1 MKRLIYRLLI
11 AFFFSCQCLFAAAAD
26 NVFDNL
32 EGRVIKQAESQFE
45 GLIRQNTLND
55 LSGMSSQ
62 NRYVIYID
70 VNELTAD
77 KPLLYQRKGWGKEN
91 YVTGNEQVLL
101 DSRLAAIHTATGIS
115 PFMLIIHN
123 MPLVLNRQ
131 LATGKTLKSVF
142 EGEGVSAA
150 DAAATKLV
158 QENSDKISNTI
169 QASVKGSLKK
179 AVFICW
185 TRYVAIW
192 NNTLRSGFY
201 EVYSRQAYDLDETV
215 CSLISDEVKGVG
227 NKDRYV
233 RATQFVGAVE
243 KAVNQYALLKPP
255 TDGPGKEFYDTYKG
269 RCEDQSLL
277 ILICNT
283 INSMGTNIYGQYL
296 DDIGHE
302 TGNSTDRESFLR
314 FYQSLQ
320 QYQNVYT
327 QWAAS
332 IGNITDPNRIL
343 LRYVTT
349 PKRDGWFANLWAKDR
364 LAALKVLNNGNLSGT
379 SNFVAAIV
387 GQGHGGEEFALSL
400 IGNTPKEQ
408 QDSLLT
414 GLGQQGLLEGFVSKI
429 DGANFAT
436 FINYITQFIQNVYP
450 PSNVSIESLILQK
463 RYIGFDGTFFGP
475 ATSQDFESN
484 GEITLTVRKNFHFRF
499 DADIKVSPYSYVL
512 VDFKADFDL
521 GAAGKFLKGQRV
533 KLPAIYCYYLF
544 NEMHSKQLV
553 LGAKIA
559 LNVAMFAIGV
569 GELNAALQ
577 AANGVRV
584 ALAAVDLGLFAI
596 DLAVQG
602 CEEYLEKHSPGFL
615 KVWTAINL
623 VYAGARI
630 TYEFVQLASSA
641 EKSLI
646 QMQKEADFTALPM
659 PKQAM
664 IADLEKKA
672 AEMVRKGEAVEEV
685 VAATSMLSKLLAR
698 TKELPEL
705 TTWLNKAIP
714 DEILTSLNGWSDVN
728 LGELNKALSRYK
740 GLGDDILDPKLF
752 RATEKA
758 IENPLDAWKAIK
770 EAGDDITE
778 AVQRNAQKQFFKEIT
793 EVGKKFEG
801 KVLDELLGKAQG
813 VLQAKLAGIGIDLK
827 KFEIFGQVQI
837 KTGKMVKVLDE
848 ATGELVERAE
858 FFIGDFV
865 LVPKVADGFGGFTLD
880 VEKAIVLESKLS
892 QGTALTANQ
901 ASALEVARAGT
912 AMTVRSTKAVSA
924 IEKSTQILKQGK
936 ELKVTSFIKVF
947 SGGTGD
953 AVSDILKIF

>member
-11 AFFFSCQCLFAAAAD
+11 AFFFTCQWLHATAD
-26 NVFDNL
+26 NVLDNL

-45 GLIRQNTLND
+45 GLIRQNALND

-77 KPLLYQRKGWGKEN
+77 KPLLYQQKGWGREQ
-91 YVTGNEQVLL
+91 YVTAEQRALL
-101 DSRLAAIHTATGIS
+101 DNRLAAIRTATGIS

-131 LATGKTLKSVF
+131 LAAGKTVEDVF
-142 EGEGVSAA
+142 NGLDASAA

-158 QENSDKISNTI
+158 KDKSDAISNTI

-192 NNTLRSGFY
+192 NDKLRSGFY
-201 EVYSRQAYDLDETV
+201 EVYSRKAYDLDETI
-215 CSLISDEVKGVG
+215 CSLISDGVRG
-227 NKDRYV
+227 IVHKDRYV
-233 RATQFVGAVE
+233 RAGQFVGAIE
-243 KAVNQYALLKPP
+243 GAVNKYASLRPP

-283 INSMGTNIYGQYL
+283 INSMGKNIYGQYL

-314 FYQSLQ
+314 YYQSLQ
-320 QYQNVYT
+320 KYQNVYT

-332 IGNITDPNRIL
+332 IGNITDPDRIL
-343 LRYVTT
+343 LRYVTS

-364 LAALKVLNNGNLSGT
+364 LSAMKVLNNGNLSGS
-379 SNFVAAIV
+379 SNFMAAVV
-387 GQGHGGEEFALSL
+387 GQGHGGEEFVLSL

-408 QDSLLT
+408 QDSILT
-414 GLGQQGLLEGFVSKI
+414 GLGKEGMLEGFVSKI

-450 PSNVSIESLILQK
+450 PSNVSVESLILQK

-475 ATSQDFESN
+475 ANSQDFESN

-512 VDFKADFDL
+512 VDFKEDFDL
-521 GAAGKFLKGQRV
+521 GAAGKFLKGQRI

-544 NEMHSKQLV
+544 NEMHSKQLIV
-553 LGAKIA
+553 GAKVA
-559 LNVAMFAIGV
+559 LNVVLFAVGI

-623 VYAGARI
+623 IYGAGRI
-630 TYEFVQLASSA
+630 TYEVVQLATSA

-646 QMQKEADFTALPM
+646 LMQKADDFTALPM

-672 AEMVRKGEAVEEV
+672 AEIVRKGEAAEDV

-705 TTWLNKAIP
+705 TAWLKKAVP
-714 DEILTSLNGWSDVN
+714 EDILTSLNGWSDTN
-728 LGELNKALSRYK
+728 LGELNKALSRYE

-752 RATEKA
+752 KATEKA
-758 IENPLDAWKAIK
+758 IENPMDAWQAIK

-778 AVQRNAQKQFFKEIT
+778 AVERNAKKQFFKEIT

-801 KVLDELLGKAQG
+801 KVLGELLGKTPG
-813 VLQAKLAGIGIDLK
+813 VLRSKLAGLGIDLK

-837 KTGKMVKVLDE
+837 KTGKMVDVVDE
-848 ATGELVERAE
+848 VTGAITQREE

-865 LVPKVADGFGGFTLD
+865 LVPKNVDEFGGVTLD
-880 VEKAIVLESKLS
+880 LDKAIVLESKLS

-912 AMTVRSTKAVSA
+912 GMTVRSTKATSV
-924 IEKSTQILKQGK
+924 IENSTQILKQGK
-936 ELKVTSFIKVF
+936 TLKVTSFIKVF
-947 SGGTGD
+947 SSGTGE
-953 AVSDILKIF
+953 AVSDILKVF